1 MFLFDPKLDE
11 IYVGN
16 IIKTYVS
23 SNICFRFDPTL
34 SVSSLTLTLVMLSLP
49 SLAPTG
55 AHGILGLE
63 ICWHEGDAL
72 PRHNS
77 ASLT

>member
-1 MFLFDPKLDE
+1 MSKTHRRGSKVFRSEKHMFLFDPKLDK

-34 SVSSLTLTLVMLSLP
+34 SGFRKTECRVESPIDGLRF
-49 SLAPTG
+49 
-55 AHGILGLE
+55 GITCE
-63 ICWHEGDAL
+63 
-72 PRHNS
+72 
-77 ASLT
+77 